1 MHTDIEAT
9 CIHTYRLHAYT
20 YRLHAY
26 THTATCIHIQATCIH
41 TYRATCMHTY
51 RLHAYTHTGL
61 HAYRHTGYMHTHIEA
76 TCIHTYRLC
85 TYRAI
90 LYTTYVVYRHRHR
103 CGWFTL
109 HLPAS
114 ECNVWRR
121 NTLISHQCTCDLT
134 RCDWSLALSGVTS
147 RATLVLADIA
157 RHDTVPHVMHALL
170 GVAWANSYGIIWTLT

>member
-1 MHTDIEAT
+1 MHTD
-9 CIHTYRLHAYT
+9 
-20 YRLHAY
+20 
-26 THTATCIHIQATCIH
+26 IQATCIH
-41 TYRATCMHTY
+41 TYRATCIQTY
-51 RLHAYTHTGL
+51 RLHAYT
-61 HAYRHTGYMHTHIEA
+61 HTGYMHTHIEA

-121 NTLISHQCTCDLT
+121 NTLIYHQCTCDLT